1 MSAFFTE
8 CGTKIQGFIET
19 AKKTYKKTRSGVLR
33 DNEFNLVSS
42 SQDFVDAVVEEK
54 EEDVYLIVCC
64 GDLLREGE
72 MIRIYAYANFGA
84 LCA

>member
-1 MSAFFTE
+1 MQNAVQRY
-8 CGTKIQGFIET
+8 KVLLKLQRRR
-19 AKKTYKKTRSGVLR
+19 AKKSRSGVLR

-42 SQDFVDAVVEEK
+42 SQGFVDAVVEEK
-54 EEDVYLIVCC
+54 EEDVYLIVCFVV
-64 GDLLREGE
+64 LLREGE